1 MNRDHHVVNNDL
13 NIRFY
18 HYLADLNTSQFDDP
32 TMVDAEVNEMM
43 VAVHQMVEAELV
55 AKAF

>member
-1 MNRDHHVVNNDL
+1 MNRDHHAVNNDL

-18 HYLADLNTSQFDDP
+18 HNLADLNTSQFDGP

-43 VAVHQMVEAELV
+43 VAVYQMGEAELV

>member
-1 MNRDHHVVNNDL
+1 MVNNDL

-43 VAVHQMVEAELV
+43 VAVHQMGEAELV